1 MPTDPSNF
9 DPQALPPGLS
19 EDDLAD
25 LVEGTVRAERE
36 AEVLAA
42 LRAEPRLAVLVKSL
56 RVDASSLRGLD
67 EGVRAPE
74 SLASAIE
81 QRLEAGSLAEVV
93 GLGALDTPAAGLG
106 SSVTLESGGVPR
118 PRIVEASVSPLRA
131 LVDGVW
137 FRRLATAASI
147 ALLAGVGV
155 VVVRQLSNVG
165 PSGGPSGGGG
175 FVPTPRFEVAE
186 SGSSSVPSAADAP
199 IATLAASEPVGPP
212 MPEVLAESSS
222 PAPAIVPETASVAA
236 GPEVAVAEAVPAVE
250 PEPLRPVVM
259 LPSVPLE
266 PMLTAREAA
275 ALAEQGRLV
284 ITVSAPRPDGV
295 LRRLEGLAR
304 ALPRERAVTSIAMNS
319 VPPEYLALTRP
330 AVLPKV
336 ARLAPR
342 PAPTIEP
349 SDLAGDRPDGGLP
362 RPMRPIG
369 LESQAS
375 DGPTPYIRA
384 IYTARVAPSE
394 DELADLVR
402 QLTDFRGTVAGF
414 RALEAPIATP
424 MALDP
429 EAVLW
434 WGSNPARW
442 VRRVTVPIVVES
454 LE

>member
-9 DPQALPPGLS
+9 DPSTLPPGLS
-19 EDDLAD
+19 ADDLAD

-74 SLASAIE
+74 SLAAAIE

-93 GLGALDTPAAGLG
+93 GLGALNTPAAGLG
-106 SSVTLESGGVPR
+106 SSTTLETGGVPR

-131 LVDGVW
+131 LVDSVW

-155 VVVRQLSNVG
+155 VVVRQFSSVG

-186 SGSSSVPSAADAP
+186 NAPANVPGVVDAP
-199 IATLAASEPVGPP
+199 TVTLAAGEPVGPP
-212 MPEVLAESSS
+212 MPEVLADSSSS
-222 PAPAIVPETASVAA
+222 PPVV
-236 GPEVAVAEAVPAVE
+236 PEVASGPVGPEATVAAASRVVE
-250 PEPLRPVVM
+250 PEPLRPVVI

-266 PMLTAREAA
+266 PMLTSREAA

-284 ITVSAPRPDGV
+284 ITVSAPRPDSV

-319 VPPEYLALTRP
+319 VPAEYLALTRP

-342 PAPTIEP
+342 PTPTIEP
-349 SDLAGDRPDGGLP
+349 SDLAGDQPDGGLP

-369 LESQAS
+369 LESQGS

-414 RALEAPIATP
+414 RALEAPIAAP